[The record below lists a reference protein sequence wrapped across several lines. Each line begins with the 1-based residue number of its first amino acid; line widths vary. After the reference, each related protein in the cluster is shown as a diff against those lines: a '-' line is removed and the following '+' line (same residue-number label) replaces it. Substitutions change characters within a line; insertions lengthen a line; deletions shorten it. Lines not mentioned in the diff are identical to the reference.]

1 MFTLVTGVR
10 PMKVRFLNRFL
21 RLSDKRL
28 LTILIKK
35 KIEEDKSQGAF
46 LTDQGKQD
54 KTLMVLKISV
64 LSRICNCCPVLCED
78 IVVSVKKFN
87 HQTVPRFKKFK

>member
-10 PMKVRFLNRFL
+10 PIKVRFLNRFL

-35 KIEEDKSQGAF
+35 IEEDNHLGAF
-46 LTDQGKQD
+46 LTAQNCVFLG
-54 KTLMVLKISV
+54 VLKI
-64 LSRICNCCPVLCED
+64 I
-78 IVVSVKKFN
+78 IF
-87 HQTVPRFKKFK
+87 

>member
-10 PMKVRFLNRFL
+10 PTKVRFLNRFL

-35 KIEEDKSQGAF
+35 KVEEDQSYGTF
-46 LTDQGKQD
+46 LTAQNCVFGVFENDN
-54 KTLMVLKISV
+54 I
-64 LSRICNCCPVLCED
+64 LSSRSEEGLPAA
-78 IVVSVKKFN
+78 
-87 HQTVPRFKKFK
+87 